1 MIKINYTTTNIK
13 ENIMTLKS
21 TKFAGQTINVS
32 GEIVSFDES
41 GSAEASEKASQS
53 LARSRFI
60 DYIKPKSKPAPT
72 KKSPAT
78 STKTTAT
85 PKKTTTTKTT
95 TKKAP
100 AKSKEEPKED

>member
-1 MIKINYTTTNIK
+1 
-13 ENIMTLKS
+13 MTLKS

-32 GEIVSFDES
+32 GEIVSFDEN
-41 GSAEASEKASQS
+41 GSAEASDKASES

-72 KKSPAT
+72 
-78 STKTTAT
+78 
-85 PKKTTTTKTT
+85 KKTTTTKTT

>member
-1 MIKINYTTTNIK
+1 
-13 ENIMTLKS
+13 MTLKS

-32 GEIVSFDES
+32 GEIVSFDEN
-41 GSAEASEKASQS
+41 GSAEASDKASES

-72 KKSPAT
+72 KKAPA
-78 STKTTAT
+78 
-85 PKKTTTTKTT
+85 KKTTTTKTT

>member
-41 GSAEASEKASQS
+41 GSAEASDKASES

-72 KKSPAT
+72 K
-78 STKTTAT
+78 KTTAT

>member
-41 GSAEASEKASQS
+41 GSAEASDKASQS

-60 DYIKPKSKPAPT
+60 DYIKPKSKPAPA
-72 KKSPAT
+72 KKAPAT
-78 STKTTAT
+78 S
-85 PKKTTTTKTT
+85 KKTTTTKTT
-95 TKKAP
+95 TKKSP
-100 AKSKEEPKED
+100 AKSKDDPKED

>member
-13 ENIMTLKS
+13 ENVMTLKS

-41 GSAEASEKASQS
+41 GSAEASDKASQS

-60 DYIKPKSKPAPT
+60 DYIKPKSKPAPA
-72 KKSPAT
+72 KKAPAT
-78 STKTTAT
+78 S
-85 PKKTTTTKTT
+85 KKTTTTKTT

>member
-1 MIKINYTTTNIK
+1 
-13 ENIMTLKS
+13 MTLKS

-32 GEIVSFDES
+32 GEIVSFDEN
-41 GSAEASEKASQS
+41 GSAEASDKASES
-53 LARSRFI
+53 LSRSRFI

-72 KKSPAT
+72 KKAP
-78 STKTTAT
+78 AT
-85 PKKTTTTKTT
+85 PKKTTTAKT

>member
-1 MIKINYTTTNIK
+1 MNIK
-13 ENIMTLKS
+13 ENVMTLKS

-41 GSAEASEKASQS
+41 GSAEASDKASQS
-53 LARSRFI
+53 LAKSRFI

-72 KKSPAT
+72 K
-78 STKTTAT
+78 KTTAT

>member
-1 MIKINYTTTNIK
+1 MIKINYTTKNIK
-13 ENIMTLKS
+13 ENVMTLKS

-32 GEIVSFDES
+32 GEIVSFDEN
-41 GSAEASEKASQS
+41 GSAEASDKASES

-72 KKSPAT
+72 KKAPA
-78 STKTTAT
+78 
-85 PKKTTTTKTT
+85 KKTTTTKTT

-100 AKSKEEPKED
+100 AKSKEDPKED

>member
-32 GEIVSFDES
+32 GEIVSFDEN
-41 GSAEASEKASQS
+41 GSAEASEKASES

-72 KKSPAT
+72 K
-78 STKTTAT
+78 KTTAT

>member
-41 GSAEASEKASQS
+41 GSAEASDKASQS

-60 DYIKPKSKPAPT
+60 DYIKPKSKPAPA
-72 KKSPAT
+72 KKAPAT
-78 STKTTAT
+78 S
-85 PKKTTTTKTT
+85 KKTTTTKTT
-95 TKKAP
+95 TKKSP

>member
-32 GEIVSFDES
+32 GEIVSFDEN
-41 GSAEASEKASQS
+41 GSAEASDKASES

-60 DYIKPKSKPAPT
+60 DYIKPKSKPAPA
-72 KKSPAT
+72 KKAPAT
-78 STKTTAT
+78 S
-85 PKKTTTTKTT
+85 KKTTTTKTT

>member
-32 GEIVSFDES
+32 GEIVSFDEN
-41 GSAEASEKASQS
+41 GSAEASDKASQS

-60 DYIKPKSKPAPT
+60 DYIKPKSKPAPA
-72 KKSPAT
+72 KKAP
-78 STKTTAT
+78 AT

-100 AKSKEEPKED
+100 AKSKKEPKED

>member
-1 MIKINYTTTNIK
+1 MIKINYTIRNIK
-13 ENIMTLKS
+13 EIVMTLKS

-32 GEIVSFDES
+32 GEIVSFDEN
-41 GSAEASEKASQS
+41 GSAEASEKASES

-72 KKSPAT
+72 K
-78 STKTTAT
+78 KTTAT

>member
-60 DYIKPKSKPAPT
+60 DYIKPKSKSAPT
-72 KKSPAT
+72 
-78 STKTTAT
+78 
-85 PKKTTTTKTT
+85 KKTTTTKTT

>member
-60 DYIKPKSKPAPT
+60 DYIKPKSKSAPT
-72 KKSPAT
+72 K
-78 STKTTAT
+78 KTTAT
-85 PKKTTTTKTT
+85 PKKTTTAKTT

>member
-1 MIKINYTTTNIK
+1 MIKINYTTMNIK
-13 ENIMTLKS
+13 ENVMTLKS

-32 GEIVSFDES
+32 GEIVSFDEN
-41 GSAEASEKASQS
+41 GSAEASDKASQS

-72 KKSPAT
+72 K
-78 STKTTAT
+78 KTTAT

>member
-13 ENIMTLKS
+13 ENVMTLKS

-32 GEIVSFDES
+32 GEIVSFDEN
-41 GSAEASEKASQS
+41 GSAEASDKASQS

-60 DYIKPKSKPAPT
+60 DYIKPKSKPAPA
-72 KKSPAT
+72 KKAPAT
-78 STKTTAT
+78 S
-85 PKKTTTTKTT
+85 KKTTTTKTT

>member
-1 MIKINYTTTNIK
+1 
-13 ENIMTLKS
+13 MTLKS

-32 GEIVSFDES
+32 GEIVSFDEN
-41 GSAEASEKASQS
+41 GSAEASDKASQS

-72 KKSPAT
+72 KK
-78 STKTTAT
+78 
-85 PKKTTTTKTT
+85 TTTTKTT

>member
-1 MIKINYTTTNIK
+1 MIKINYTTKNIK
-13 ENIMTLKS
+13 ENVMTLKS

-32 GEIVSFDES
+32 GEIVSFDEN
-41 GSAEASEKASQS
+41 GSAEASDKASQS

-72 KKSPAT
+72 K
-78 STKTTAT
+78 KTTAT

>member
-41 GSAEASEKASQS
+41 GSAEASDKASQS

-60 DYIKPKSKPAPT
+60 DYIKPKSKPAPA
-72 KKSPAT
+72 KKAPAT
-78 STKTTAT
+78 S
-85 PKKTTTTKTT
+85 KKTTTTKTT

>member
-32 GEIVSFDES
+32 GEIVSFDEN
-41 GSAEASEKASQS
+41 GSAEASDKASQS

-72 KKSPAT
+72 K
-78 STKTTAT
+78 KTTAT

>member
-41 GSAEASEKASQS
+41 GSAEASDKASQS

-72 KKSPAT
+72 KK
-78 STKTTAT
+78 TTAT
-85 PKKTTTTKTT
+85 PKKTTTAKTT

>member
-13 ENIMTLKS
+13 ENVMTLKS

-32 GEIVSFDES
+32 GEIVSFDEN
-41 GSAEASEKASQS
+41 GSAEASDKASQS

-72 KKSPAT
+72 KK
-78 STKTTAT
+78 TTAK

-100 AKSKEEPKED
+100 AKSKEDQKED

>member
-1 MIKINYTTTNIK
+1 
-13 ENIMTLKS
+13 MTLKS

-32 GEIVSFDES
+32 GEIVSFDEN
-41 GSAEASEKASQS
+41 GSAEASDKASQS
-53 LARSRFI
+53 LPRSRFI

-78 STKTTAT
+78 S
-85 PKKTTTTKTT
+85 KKTTTTKTT

>member
-32 GEIVSFDES
+32 GEIVSFDEN
-41 GSAEASEKASQS
+41 GSAEASDKASQS

-72 KKSPAT
+72 KK
-78 STKTTAT
+78 TTAK

>member
-13 ENIMTLKS
+13 ENVMTLKS

-32 GEIVSFDES
+32 GEIVSFDEN
-41 GSAEASEKASQS
+41 GSAEASDKASES

-60 DYIKPKSKPAPT
+60 DYIKPKSKPAPA
-72 KKSPAT
+72 KKAPAT
-78 STKTTAT
+78 S
-85 PKKTTTTKTT
+85 KKTTTAKTT